1 MGAGLG
7 MELGGG
13 QGLAPS
19 LPVGEGGTDVG
30 RWTTLDEGSLL
41 AEILGNEVL
50 APLSR
55 AVRGERQRKFMA
67 AVATTVNMFQVRV
80 SDMLYSFGQRVS
92 TQLVLHRHRTCLLYT
107 SPSPRDRQK
116 SRMPSSA

>member
-1 MGAGLG
+1 
-7 MELGGG
+7 MELGEG
-13 QGLAPS
+13 QGLAPA
-19 LPVGEGGTDVG
+19 PPIGEGGADVG

-80 SDMLYSFGQRVS
+80 SDMLYSFGQRVP
-92 TQLVLHRHRTCLLYT
+92 TQLVLHRHRTTLEAAGLMEVLAARI
-107 SPSPRDRQK
+107 SVL
-116 SRMPSSA
+116 AA